1 MNGMNT
7 LIHSE
12 RRQKKILM
20 IFGRFY
26 GRRGAIFVAA
36 LFCLFSVV
44 AAAFVT
50 DKYAFL
56 GCRILLG
63 IGMGQKAS
71 VGEFVVGLC
80 VAIETNV
87 GSSSDLCW

>member
-1 MNGMNT
+1 
-7 LIHSE
+7 
-12 RRQKKILM
+12 
-20 IFGRFY
+20 
-26 GRRGAIFVAA
+26 VAA

-71 VGEFVVGLC
+71 VGKMFDAFLLN
-80 VAIETNV
+80 AETNLYP
-87 GSSSDLCW
+87 SSDLCW